1 MGFTCPGIKNWEWFH
16 LLSGAPRYWELHEI
30 WTWLHLCL
38 ACLPPPGHVT
48 KLCWTC
54 QLKVS
59 KYWSSWNWCLFFF
72 FVFDFLSCVV
82 VHKNSN
88 TRSDLVSVLL
98 NILTTV
104 KPPHITFPNSSSL
117 CFRDF
122 LCQRWFLFAYQPP
135 KDFPSLSLFSCPLN
149 PCKVLAA
156 VTSPGEEFPS
166 FLSQLHG
173 ELLPRVCFEPA
184 ICLLHPMPLA
194 LC

>member
-72 FVFDFLSCVV
+72 LYLIFCLVLLYIKTAILGQTWSLSCSISWQQWNLLTLLSRTPAVC
-82 VHKNSN
+82 
-88 TRSDLVSVLL
+88 VSG
-98 NILTTV
+98 T
-104 KPPHITFPNSSSL
+104 
-117 CFRDF
+117 
-122 LCQRWFLFAYQPP
+122 
-135 KDFPSLSLFSCPLN
+135 SC
-149 PCKVLAA
+149 AR
-156 VTSPGEEFPS
+156 GGF
-166 FLSQLHG
+166 
-173 ELLPRVCFEPA
+173 
-184 ICLLHPMPLA
+184 CLLISPQRISRLSACSVVPWIHVKF
-194 LC
+194 

>member
-1 MGFTCPGIKNWEWFH
+1 MRYEPDFTCVLPACHH
-16 LLSGAPRYWELHEI
+16 LGMSLSCVGLASWRSPNTEVVETGAF
-30 WTWLHLCL
+30 
-38 ACLPPPGHVT
+38 
-48 KLCWTC
+48 
-54 QLKVS
+54 
-59 KYWSSWNWCLFFF
+59 FFF